1 MDLSIFYSFRTFS
14 LPCSEGMCRSEGL
27 PPCRTPMEWEELFQP
42 ISANKHCSTTT
53 LLCGKNGTKEARR
66 RARGNIGGG
75 VLEEVTVIPCIDC
88 DDLLTW
94 TAWGSC
100 TGRGQAIE
108 GMKCRQRGNDLLGF
122 EKEKIK
128 TGKPTQ
134 CCSLLNCIPIF
145 ARCTICI
152 DSANPLY

>member
-14 LPCSEGMCRSEGL
+14 LPCSEGVCRSEGL

-53 LLCGKNGTKEARR
+53 LLCGKNGTNEARR

-75 VLEEVTVIPCIDC
+75 VLEEVTVTPCLDC

-94 TAWGSC
+94 SAWGPC
-100 TGRGQAIE
+100 TCGSERGE
-108 GMKCRQRGNDLLGF
+108 TKTECRRRGNDVHGF
-122 EKEKIK
+122 VEEKKGMKIK
-128 TGKPTQ
+128 
-134 CCSLLNCIPIF
+134 
-145 ARCTICI
+145 
-152 DSANPLY
+152 